1 MSDVNRYELSR
12 DMKPEE
18 WPPVLVDEL
27 DYELMKRTAFQA
39 QEMAKEIAAE
49 NATLKARLAEATAHN
64 NDIIR
69 MSAETIRGL
78 EARLAEAENVLLD
91 VASVLRYETFRAGRD
106 NTANKIAKFLASR
119 ADGAGEG
126 GK

>member
-1 MSDVNRYELSR
+1 VSDVNRYELSR

-27 DYELMKRTAFQA
+27 DYELMKRAAFQA

-49 NATLKARLAEATAHN
+49 NATLKARLAEA
-64 NDIIR
+64 
-69 MSAETIRGL
+69 E
-78 EARLAEAENVLLD
+78 RLLRWAEAMVREFPETYLI
-91 VASVLRYETFRAGRD
+91 SVD
-106 NTANKIAKFLASR
+106 SFLKDAAR

>member
-49 NATLKARLAEATAHN
+49 NATLKARLAEK
-64 NDIIR
+64 D
-69 MSAETIRGL
+69 ETIKRMQ
-78 EARLAEAENVLLD
+78 EQRATPPARVEP
-91 VASVLRYETFRAGRD
+91 
-106 NTANKIAKFLASR
+106 
-119 ADGAGEG
+119 
-126 GK
+126 

>member
-1 MSDVNRYELSR
+1 VSDVNRYELSR

-49 NATLKARLAEATAHN
+49 NATLKARLAAVERDIVQWKKVYDLRGRALQRSCSNCGYIPLVIHADTA
-64 NDIIR
+64 
-69 MSAETIRGL
+69 
-78 EARLAEAENVLLD
+78 
-91 VASVLRYETFRAGRD
+91 
-106 NTANKIAKFLASR
+106 R

-126 GK
+126 